1 MSESKVKFVADIVA
15 GDAVQEVFVL
25 ADKSMGHKRDGNPFM
40 NVTLADKSAQ
50 VKGVVWDDV
59 ARMAACAQTGD
70 FVRVTA
76 QAGEYRGVLQLVVKN
91 MVKVPQEAVAP
102 EDFLPSTS
110 RNVDQMF
117 DRLRA
122 MTDTLDSKPLLEL
135 MNAFWADSEFVRQFK
150 RAPAAKMMHHAYI
163 GGLIEHT
170 LSMVLLADKVAGHYG
185 GVDRDLL
192 VVGAIVHDIGKI
204 RELSYKYRL
213 DYTDE
218 GRLLSHITIG
228 VELVNEKMQSIPDFP
243 KEIAALI
250 KHMIV
255 SHHGSREFGSPEPPK
270 TIEAVLL
277 NYIDEIDSRVNAI
290 REFVAADDPD
300 ASWTSYHRLLGRQ
313 FYKGDP
319 LPPKEAPDRSNS

>member
-1 MSESKVKFVADIVA
+1 MAESKVKFVEDLIA
-15 GDAVQEVFVL
+15 GESVDEVFVL
-25 ADKSMGHKRDGNPFM
+25 ADKNMGHKRDGNPFM
-40 NVTLADKSAQ
+40 NVTLADKSGQ

-59 ARMAACAQTGD
+59 ARMAASAQTGD

-91 MVKVPQEAVAP
+91 MVKVPEEDVAP

-122 MTDTLDSKPLLEL
+122 VTDTLDSKPLLDL
-135 MNAFWADSEFVRQFK
+135 MHAFWEDSEFVRQFI

-163 GGLIEHT
+163 GGLLEHT

-192 VVGAIVHDIGKI
+192 MVGAILHDIGKI
-204 RELSYKYRL
+204 RELSYKHRL

-228 VELVNEKMQSIPDFP
+228 IELVNEKIQSIPDFP
-243 KEIAALI
+243 KEKAALI

-300 ASWTSYHRLLGRQ
+300 AHWTSYHRLLGRH
-313 FYKGDP
+313 FYKGEP
-319 LPPKEAPDRSNS
+319 APPKESPDRIKS